1 MASAAISAV
10 TALINGAN
18 ADEGVTASSADTI
31 TITAPAGESLDLSKL
46 AIRLRV
52 SAGSTAGV
60 NIGVGSTYS
69 SVGLGV
75 YSFTIT
81 SSETVYIG
89 GKDFESARFLTTSA
103 QSVIIQQS
111 GACAINC
118 EAVKLP
124 YGFTA

>member
-10 TALINGAN
+10 TALINGGN
-18 ADEGVTASSADTI
+18 ADPGVTAASGDTI
-31 TITAPAGESLDLSKL
+31 TITAPAGESLDLSRL
-46 AIRLRV
+46 AIRMYV
-52 SAGSTAGV
+52 SAGSTAGI

-69 SVGLGV
+69 GIGLGT

-89 GKDFESARFLTTSA
+89 GKEFESARFLTTSA

-111 GACAINC
+111 GACAINV